1 MLQKMV
7 FSSYAFIFKFRSRRL
22 SWPASDYQ
30 ASLAVRHAGAGV
42 AGNLVLRGYLKH
54 FNFFLSNIELLFDRS
69 FDLAQVILPIGISFF
84 TFQQIAYLVDVHRQG
99 DLHYGLGDYSLF
111 VSFFTQLITGPI
123 VHRKETAPAANL
135 AVAEFQGR
143 QYCYWDQV
151 LRVGVVQ

>member
-1 MLQKMV
+1 ML
-7 FSSYAFIFKFRSRRL
+7 
-22 SWPASDYQ
+22 
-30 ASLAVRHAGAGV
+30 GV

-69 FDLAQVILPIGISFF
+69 LDLAQVILPIGISFF

-123 VHRKETAPAANL
+123 VHRKEILLLLRTSRFLSFKADNIATGIRFFVSGLFNRVVIADSLSVYAGTIFNAVEATNPA
-135 AVAEFQGR
+135 GR
-143 QYCYWDQV
+143 PGSWLV
-151 LRVGVVQ
+151 LG